1 MSKINSSPPHPSSE
15 RDESLG
21 KVLSQFPIRH
31 RHLKRWLWLTVGILL
46 ALIGFLGASYLLI
59 TAWHSVQFHGWAVLI
74 AQLPWVLLLAL
85 VILPLGIGLFLFAV
99 RHWEDGII
107 VHEQGFIKNHKKR
120 RKLWLWS
127 EIEQLDTRIINSV
140 FGGSEINSRIM
151 ITIEAQNHPPLK
163 IVHKYKNMSEL
174 AQEIRKNSLPILYE
188 KFLTEWNSKG
198 ETQFHKNLTLDR
210 AGINFNGQELK
221 WDEFDAVETQ
231 KGHLT
236 IQTRNEEKNIIKIP
250 LNQIQNLDLLLF
262 ILQNQRL
269 RENFASLIL

>member
-1 MSKINSSPPHPSSE
+1 M
-15 RDESLG
+15 
-21 KVLSQFPIRH
+21 
-31 RHLKRWLWLTVGILL
+31 
-46 ALIGFLGASYLLI
+46 
-59 TAWHSVQFHGWAVLI
+59 
-74 AQLPWVLLLAL
+74 
-85 VILPLGIGLFLFAV
+85 
-99 RHWEDGII
+99 
-107 VHEQGFIKNHKKR
+107 
-120 RKLWLWS
+120 WS